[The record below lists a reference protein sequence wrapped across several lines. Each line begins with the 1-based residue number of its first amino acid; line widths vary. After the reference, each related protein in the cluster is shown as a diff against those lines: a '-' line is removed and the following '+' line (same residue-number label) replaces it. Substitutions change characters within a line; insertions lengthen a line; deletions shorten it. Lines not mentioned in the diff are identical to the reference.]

1 MTDNETDPNR
11 HYKQH
16 VSVCLLLL
24 LACTALTMVLLTI
37 TIVKMGKLER
47 MLGVARRFTGGGGG
61 GGGGGSPAATPSGV
75 HFFYVS

>member
-47 MLGVARRFTGGGGG
+47 MLAVAAAAPRRFTGGGGG
-61 GGGGGSPAATPSGV
+61 GPAATPSGV